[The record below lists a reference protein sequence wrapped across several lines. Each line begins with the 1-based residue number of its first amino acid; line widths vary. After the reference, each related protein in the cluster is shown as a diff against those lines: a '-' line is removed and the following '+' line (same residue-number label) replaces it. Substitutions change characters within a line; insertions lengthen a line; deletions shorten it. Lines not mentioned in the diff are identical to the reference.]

1 MTQTKTLGAI
11 LFEDFELLDLYGPL
25 EMFGN
30 IGPELKIVTVAENT
44 GPVRSA
50 QGPSTV
56 AEYSFA
62 DAPALDMVLLPG
74 GYGTFAESENAAM
87 LAFLK
92 RREHDAD
99 TVMSVCSGS
108 GVLATAG
115 LLDGRKATS
124 NKLFFSAITGG
135 SENVDWQKN
144 ARWVE
149 DGKYFT
155 SSGVSAGTD
164 MSLAVIAKHYG
175 AERAQQVAVMTEYEW
190 QSDPDTDA
198 FTAYLDQGD
207 LGSYLELLGKI

>member
-1 MTQTKTLGAI
+1 MADQKILGAI

-30 IGPELKIVTVAENT
+30 IGPELKIITIAEAT
-44 GPVRSA
+44 GPVKSA

-62 DAPALDMVLLPG
+62 DAPKVDMMLIPG
-74 GYGTFAESENAAM
+74 GFGTFAEAENPVMLEFVQKSGPKSEA
-87 LAFLK
+87 L
-92 RREHDAD
+92 
-99 TVMSVCSGS
+99 MSVCSGS
-108 GVLATAG
+108 GVLAHAG

-124 NKLFFSAITGG
+124 NKLFFNAITEHA
-135 SENVDWQKN
+135 SNVEWLED

-149 DGKYFT
+149 DGHIFT

-175 AERAQQVAVMTEYEW
+175 QEKAEQIAVMTEYEW
-190 QSDPDTDA
+190 QSDSTADG
-198 FTAYLDQGD
+198 FTQYLNQGD
-207 LGSYLELLGKI
+207 LSEYLELLGKT

>member
-1 MTQTKTLGAI
+1 MPDCKTLGAI

-30 IGPELKIVTVAENT
+30 IGPELTIITIAEEV

-62 DAPALDMVLLPG
+62 NAPVLDMVLIPG
-74 GYGTFAESENAAM
+74 GFGTFAEAENPAM
-87 LAFLK
+87 LEFMKSRSEPA
-92 RREHDAD
+92 EA
-99 TVMSVCSGS
+99 VMSVCSGS
-108 GVLATAG
+108 GVLAHAG
-115 LLDGRKATS
+115 ILDGRKATS
-124 NKLFFSAITGG
+124 NKLFFSAIT
-135 SENVDWQKN
+135 EQAKQVDWQKN

-149 DGKYFT
+149 DGKVFT

-175 AERAQQVAVMTEYEW
+175 IERAQSIAVMTEYEW
-190 QSDPDTDA
+190 QVDPSNDT
-198 FTAYLDQGD
+198 FVQYLDQGD
-207 LGSYLELLGKI
+207 LSEYLELLGKA

>member
-1 MTQTKTLGAI
+1 MADQKILGAI

-30 IGPELKIVTVAENT
+30 IGPELKIITIAEAT
-44 GPVRSA
+44 GPVKSA

-62 DAPALDMVLLPG
+62 DAPKVDMMLIPG
-74 GYGTFAESENAAM
+74 GFGTFAEAENPAM
-87 LAFLK
+87 LEFVQNSGQKSEAL
-92 RREHDAD
+92 
-99 TVMSVCSGS
+99 MSVCSGS
-108 GVLATAG
+108 GVLAHAG

-124 NKLFFSAITGG
+124 NKLFFNAITEHA
-135 SENVDWQKN
+135 SNVEWLED

-149 DGKYFT
+149 DGHIFT

-175 AERAQQVAVMTEYEW
+175 QEKAEQIAVMTEYEW
-190 QSDPDTDA
+190 QSDSTADG
-198 FTAYLDQGD
+198 FTQYLNQGD
-207 LGSYLELLGKI
+207 LSEYLELLGKT

>member
-1 MTQTKTLGAI
+1 MADQKILGAI

-30 IGPELKIVTVAENT
+30 IGPELKIITIAEAT
-44 GPVRSA
+44 GPVKSA

-62 DAPALDMVLLPG
+62 DAPNVDMVLIPG
-74 GYGTFAESENAAM
+74 GFGTFAEAKNPVMLEFVQKSGPKSEA
-87 LAFLK
+87 L
-92 RREHDAD
+92 
-99 TVMSVCSGS
+99 MSVCSGS
-108 GVLATAG
+108 GVLAHAG

-124 NKLFFSAITGG
+124 NKLFFNAITEHA
-135 SENVDWQKN
+135 SNVEWLED

-149 DGKYFT
+149 DGHIFT

-175 AERAQQVAVMTEYEW
+175 QEKAEQIAVMTEYEW
-190 QSDPDTDA
+190 QSDSTADG
-198 FTAYLDQGD
+198 FTQYLNQGD
-207 LGSYLELLGKI
+207 LSEYLELLGKT